1 MSPSHAVSRR
11 PSPRRLAPPG
21 TTAAFHL
28 QRRGQAETAD
38 PRTPHRCW
46 RFWDTLDAWT
56 ARNRRPGPGVVP
68 NRRLALPGLAL
79 ARGHSRMLGRYGV
92 RKHRPTAAS
101 FMRAWRRSLQLHL
114 QLQSQQRSA
123 TDLPKRPGPPPAPMD
138 WPWWPSHCLRSATID
153 RRPSPCPAACH
164 RVLLAASGTVK
175 ALLAC
180 PAALHRHHSR
190 AWVRSTTHEAPS
202 GGLHRLKR
210 HHHTH

>member
-79 ARGHSRMLGRYGV
+79 ARGHTSG
-92 RKHRPTAAS
+92 T
-101 FMRAWRRSLQLHL
+101 
-114 QLQSQQRSA
+114 
-123 TDLPKRPGPPPAPMD
+123 PPAPMD

-153 RRPSPCPAACH
+153 RRPSPSPAACH